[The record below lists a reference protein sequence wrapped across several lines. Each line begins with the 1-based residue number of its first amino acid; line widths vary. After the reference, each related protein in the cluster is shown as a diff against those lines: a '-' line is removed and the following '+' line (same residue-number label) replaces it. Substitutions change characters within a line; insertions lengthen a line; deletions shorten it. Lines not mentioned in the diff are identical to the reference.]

1 MKLKVDV
8 IGERPTGETP
18 SDSPLVELAVE
29 TSRMLGFE
37 PRGPLREDVRVGTPA
52 LLLGLCLEYA
62 QSEIARLGG
71 DPSLAARARSLYP
84 YAFAPREEFLIER
97 RLRALG

>member
-1 MKLKVDV
+1 
-8 IGERPTGETP
+8 
-18 SDSPLVELAVE
+18 
-29 TSRMLGFE
+29 MLGFE